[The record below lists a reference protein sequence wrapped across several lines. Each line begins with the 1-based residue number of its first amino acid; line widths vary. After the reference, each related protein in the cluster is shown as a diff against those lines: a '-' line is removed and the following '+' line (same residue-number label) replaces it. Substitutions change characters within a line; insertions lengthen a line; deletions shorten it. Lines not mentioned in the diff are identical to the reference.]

1 MPAQSMIDVDRL
13 AGPVSDD
20 EPCGVDLRWDT
31 VYDDIRKARQQGDRG
46 AFEGEAAAEPDW
58 SFVVDQ
64 ACELLAT
71 RTKDLMLAGWL
82 TEALLHLHGFAGVRD
97 GFKVLNALIG
107 NFWDKLYP
115 LPDETDWEPR
125 IAPLVWLTEPDRGAR
140 LGNLL
145 FEVSLAVNQSGD
157 QEVFSYRY
165 WEARN
170 LKGSAGDDADAY
182 QRRQEEAAQKGQ
194 RFDDAVAATPRIHYA
209 DLMEAIQA
217 CQTEVAL
224 FDQSLDQLLGREAP
238 GTTAIRDALA
248 KCADLV
254 RRILRDKG
262 GPDPAAESEAS
273 AGATAAEP
281 GGSAAEP
288 GGSGASAVGNGFAGP
303 LQSRE
308 DAFRKLQEIAVF
320 LRRTEPQSPVPYL
333 IERAVAWGR
342 MPFERLL
349 EELIKDEPSR
359 GHVVELLG
367 IKDNSQ

>member
-1 MPAQSMIDVDRL
+1 MASEGTIDVERL
-13 AGPVSDD
+13 AQPISGD

-31 VYDDIRKARQQGDRG
+31 LYDDIRKARQQGDRG

-58 SFVVDQ
+58 SFVVEQTCD
-64 ACELLAT
+64 LLAT

-97 GFKVLNALIG
+97 GFAALNALIG
-107 NFWDKLYP
+107 NFWEGLFP
-115 LPDETDWEPR
+115 LPDESDWEPR

-145 FEVSLAVNQSGD
+145 FEVPLAANPSGD

-170 LKGSAGDDADAY
+170 PKGAASEDADAN
-182 QRRQEEAAQKGQ
+182 QRRQEEAAEKAQ
-194 RFDDAVAATPRIHYA
+194 RFDDAVAATPRTYYA

-217 CQTEVAL
+217 CQAEVAR
-224 FDQSLDQLLGREAP
+224 FDQTLDGLLGREAP

-254 RRILRDKG
+254 RRLLRDKG
-262 GPDPAAESEAS
+262 GAEPAEENSVVPAAASDEA
-273 AGATAAEP
+273 P
-281 GGSAAEP
+281 GGAAVAAP
-288 GGSGASAVGNGFAGP
+288 AGLAGP

-359 GHVVELLG
+359 GYVVELLG
-367 IKDNSQ
+367 IKSNSQ